1 MSKIKKVDEITD
13 LSVFT
18 RFTKDEGMFQIEASV
33 YSMVAKIADSYGKPA
48 IPGVGNKYS
57 HDVTGV
63 ELGFLINNKKVQYTG
78 FKTLYEQLYGKDT
91 FGDFYYEKAK
101 EFEAAYLKTTPWSYV
116 NKTK

>member
-18 RFTKDEGMFQIEASV
+18 KFTKDEGMFQIEANV
-33 YSMVAKIADSYGKPA
+33 YSMVSEV
-48 IPGVGNKYS
+48 PGATKKWG
-57 HDVTGV
+57 HDVTEV
-63 ELGFLINNKKVQYTG
+63 ELRFLINDKKVQYTG

-101 EFEAAYLKTTPWSYV
+101 EFEAAYLKTTPY
-116 NKTK
+116 KTK

>member
-48 IPGVGNKYS
+48 IPGVSNKYS

-63 ELGFLINNKKVQYTG
+63 ELGFLINDKKVQYTG

>member
-33 YSMVAKIADSYGKPA
+33 YSMLSEV
-48 IPGVGNKYS
+48 PGVGNKYG

-63 ELGFLINNKKVQYTG
+63 ELGFLINDKKVQYTG

-91 FGDFYYEKAK
+91 FGDFSYEKAK

>member
-48 IPGVGNKYS
+48 IPGVSNKYS

-63 ELGFLINNKKVQYTG
+63 ELGFLINNKKVNYTG
-78 FKTLYEQLYGKDT
+78 FKTLYDQLFGKDT
-91 FGDFYYEKAK
+91 FGDFYYKKAQ
-101 EFEAAYLKTTPWSYV
+101 EFEAEYLKTTPY
-116 NKTK
+116 KTK